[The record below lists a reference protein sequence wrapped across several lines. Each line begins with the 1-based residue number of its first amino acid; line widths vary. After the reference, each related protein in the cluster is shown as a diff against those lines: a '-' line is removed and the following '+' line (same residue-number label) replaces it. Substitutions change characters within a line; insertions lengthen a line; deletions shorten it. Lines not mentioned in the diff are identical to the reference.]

1 MTKDSQSQ
9 INSFARI
16 YDYSD
21 IVSGRV
27 PFFGFR
33 LCLVGKKLNGR
44 EARTNKLARRIE
56 GGVIF
61 AKVPLFTSKGVQW
74 GPLISKV
81 NTQENMHICMGR
93 NYRTYVRSLPFLM
106 NFCFLTCWIIPYP
119 SILGFATKPLR
130 LKTDLTAAGSADR
143 PFSRAPLRG

>member
-1 MTKDSQSQ
+1 MTKRKNPMTKDSQSQ

-33 LCLVGKKLNGR
+33 LCLAGKKLNGR
-44 EARTNKLARRIE
+44 EARTNKLARGIE

-81 NTQENMHICMGR
+81 NTQVNTHFYAWAGTIENM
-93 NYRTYVRSLPFLM
+93 SDLFL
-106 NFCFLTCWIIPYP
+106 FL
-119 SILGFATKPLR
+119 
-130 LKTDLTAAGSADR
+130 
-143 PFSRAPLRG
+143 

>member
-33 LCLVGKKLNGR
+33 LCLAGKKLNGR

-81 NTQENMHICMGR
+81 NTQVNTHFYAWAGTIENM
-93 NYRTYVRSLPFLM
+93 SDLFL
-106 NFCFLTCWIIPYP
+106 FL
-119 SILGFATKPLR
+119 
-130 LKTDLTAAGSADR
+130 
-143 PFSRAPLRG
+143 